1 MLETWKS
8 SETLRSSQVD
18 FNVWGHTSSVKFDV
32 QTHLTDDFL
41 TSQTLNASSLQ
52 TESRK
57 LGRIDAQ
64 TAQLVQRR
72 LRTESVLYIGEKT
85 VRILAYSS
93 TREQSNKR
101 SGARLKTEARLPVPI
116 PTWHGKRSI
125 PMKPF
130 NMDPTGNWVIS
141 IFSRKKPCT
150 RII

>member
-72 LRTESVLYIGEKT
+72 LRTESVLYIG
-85 VRILAYSS
+85 
-93 TREQSNKR
+93 
-101 SGARLKTEARLPVPI
+101 
-116 PTWHGKRSI
+116 
-125 PMKPF
+125 
-130 NMDPTGNWVIS
+130 
-141 IFSRKKPCT
+141 
-150 RII
+150 